1 MTKAELIK
9 KWQSDLQTYCSEDV
23 YTLNQLEVLFG
34 CLCGVMSSELF
45 EGGEVSLPGMG
56 KLSAVHTRPAT
67 AATRRPGEKLHIP
80 ARLRVTFKPSKAFRE
95 LLN

>member
-23 YTLNQLEVLFG
+23 YTLNQLEALFG

-56 KLSAVHTRPAT
+56 ETFGRPHQSP
-67 AATRRPGEKLHIP
+67 RRPQPEDRG
-80 ARLRVTFKPSKAFRE
+80 KAPYPGQAAGDVQALE
-95 LLN
+95 GV

>member
-1 MTKAELIK
+1 MTKTELIK

-56 KLSAVHTRPAT
+56 KLSAVHTKARDGRNPKT
-67 AATRRPGEKLHIP
+67 GEKLHIP
-80 ARLRVTFKPSKAFRE
+80 ARLRVTFKPSKAFME

>member
-23 YTLNQLEVLFG
+23 YTLNQLEALFG

-45 EGGEVSLPGMG
+45 EGGEVSLSSMG
-56 KLSAVHTRPAT
+56 KLSAVHSKARDGRNPKT
-67 AATRRPGEKLHIP
+67 GEKLHTP
-80 ARLRVTFKPSKAFRE
+80 ARLRVVFKPSKAFRE

>member
-34 CLCGVMSSELF
+34 CLVRRHVFRAVRGRRGF
-45 EGGEVSLPGMG
+45 FAGHGETFG
-56 KLSAVHTRPAT
+56 RPHQGP
-67 AATRRPGEKLHIP
+67 RRPQPEDRGKAP
-80 ARLRVTFKPSKAFRE
+80 YSRSLRVTFKPSKAFRE

>member
-1 MTKAELIK
+1 MTKTELIK

-56 KLSAVHTRPAT
+56 KLSAVHTKARDGRNPKTRGKAPYSRS
-67 AATRRPGEKLHIP
+67 AAGDVQALEG
-80 ARLRVTFKPSKAFRE
+80 V
-95 LLN
+95 

>member
-1 MTKAELIK
+1 MTKTELIK

-23 YTLNQLEVLFG
+23 YPLNQLEVLFG

-56 KLSAVHTRPAT
+56 KLSAVHTKARDGRNPKTGKAIN
-67 AATRRPGEKLHIP
+67 IP
-80 ARLRVTFKPSKAFRE
+80 ASKTVAFKASSALKD
-95 LLN
+95 

>member
-9 KWQSDLQTYCSEDV
+9 KWQSDVQAYCSEDV
-23 YTLNQLEVLFG
+23 YTLGHLEALFG

-45 EGGEVSLPGMG
+45 EGGEVSLSSMG
-56 KLSAVHTRPAT
+56 KLSAVPSKARDGRNPKT
-67 AATRRPGEKLHIP
+67 GEKLHIP
-80 ARLRVTFKPSKAFRE
+80 ARLRVVFKPSKAFRE